1 MSHSASTAH
10 WCDSSHS
17 VTMLRVYNTHLD
29 HHTSDT
35 KHQTSHKSAESTRQQ
50 SARALPA
57 GLLLSR
63 AVGSLAGFQ
72 KTTAGCPLRRM
83 LLPAVCLLLAG
94 WRLLAAWRLQ
104 LEEPEQRAQLA
115 RLGCSGSSLG
125 DTLHLGCGRRCAA
138 ALAFPMLR
146 PEAGIAAAAAMAA
159 LPDVLPDHAVSR
171 RATQPVV
178 GTKSRRRCDDQS
190 RT

>member
-1 MSHSASTAH
+1 
-10 WCDSSHS
+10 
-17 VTMLRVYNTHLD
+17 
-29 HHTSDT
+29 
-35 KHQTSHKSAESTRQQ
+35 
-50 SARALPA
+50 
-57 GLLLSR
+57 
-63 AVGSLAGFQ
+63 
-72 KTTAGCPLRRM
+72 M

-171 RATQPVV
+171 RA
-178 GTKSRRRCDDQS
+178 SRWLAPGAGEGVMS
-190 RT
+190 RTELDFFGVRISRLSETDTRK